1 MHLLALLF
9 LVLLS
14 HLSTPMTISAQTSAD
29 LQRAIDNSTD
39 RTARAKLYKQLGDLG
54 VAQDKLEP
62 AADAY
67 LRALDNG
74 RESFTP
80 MERVQIAI
88 YLSWADRLNESENEL
103 RALLKQE
110 PKNLAARTQLAR
122 VLAWSGELAEGI
134 AEANT
139 VLRDS
144 PEHKDALLVKA
155 DALQWQGRYIEA
167 VPIYRKL
174 VAWDGDF
181 DARVGLSRSLLALGS
196 RTEALE
202 NLHSLKANNG
212 RQQREL
218 AKLTEAVDQET
229 RPTVDGRY
237 NYYSDSDRNRLDRY
251 SLTSGFW
258 FGDQKLGFSFRHT
271 EAADKTRSNRAEDLS
286 LKTYGRLTDRIS
298 AGLGL
303 GLSVLRDRHT
313 SSFPSGHVRLD
324 ARVFGGT
331 VGANLT
337 REVVSDTAE
346 LIENR
351 IRLTAI
357 GVNFNQPITDRVSV
371 SGNYQYKDFS
381 DGNHANDLQLVSQYA
396 LYLSPRIVIG
406 HRFRLLD
413 FHKQSRSGFFDPN
426 NYIANRAFASV
437 YYEHRLFYTY
447 LEGYVGYQ
455 TFRRNRVA
463 SDDIIHGGTGSVGIK
478 PMANLAIE
486 VNVEGGNFAAGSASG
501 FNYLVIGPRVL
512 FRF

>member
-1 MHLLALLF
+1 MHLLSLLI

-14 HLSTPMTISAQTSAD
+14 HLSASATTAAQTSAD
-29 LQRAIDNSTD
+29 LQRAIESSTD
-39 RTARAKLYKQLGDLG
+39 RTARAKLYQQLGDLW

-67 LRALDNG
+67 LKALDNA
-74 RESFTP
+74 RDSFAP
-80 MERVQIAI
+80 MERVQMAI
-88 YLSWADRLNESENEL
+88 YLSWADRLKESENEL

-110 PKNLAARTQLAR
+110 PRNMAGRTHLAR
-122 VLAWSGELAEGI
+122 VLAWSGELNEAI
-134 AEANT
+134 AEADT

-174 VAWDGDF
+174 VARDGDF
-181 DARVGLSRSLLALGS
+181 DARVGLSRSLLALGN
-196 RTEALE
+196 RTEAVE
-202 NLHSLKANNG
+202 NLHSLTSGNG
-212 RQQREL
+212 RQRREL
-218 AKLTEAVDQET
+218 TKLTEAIDQET
-229 RPTVDGRY
+229 RPTLDGRY
-237 NYYSDSDRNRLDRY
+237 NYYYDSDRNRLDRY

-258 FGDQKLGFSFRHT
+258 LGDQKLGFGFRHT
-271 EAADKTRSNRAEDLS
+271 EATDKTRSNRAEDLS

-303 GLSVLRDRHT
+303 GFSVLRDRHT
-313 SSFPSGHVRLD
+313 SSFPSGHLRLD

-331 VGANLT
+331 VGAEIT

-351 IRLTAI
+351 IRLTAV
-357 GVNFNQPITDRVSV
+357 GFSFNQPITDRVSV
-371 SGNYQYKDFS
+371 SGNYHYKDFS
-381 DGNHANDLQLVSQYA
+381 DGNHANDLQLASQYA
-396 LYLSPRIVIG
+396 LYLTPRIIVG

-413 FHKQSRSGFFDPN
+413 FHKQSQSGFFDPN
-426 NYIANRAFASV
+426 NYVSNRAFASL

-463 SDDIIHGGTGSVGIK
+463 SDDIIRGGSGSIGIK
-478 PMANLAIE
+478 PMTNFAIE
-486 VNVEGGNFAAGSASG
+486 VNIEGGNFAAASASG
-501 FNYLVIGPRVL
+501 FNYLVIGPRIL
-512 FRF
+512 YRF

>member
-1 MHLLALLF
+1 
-9 LVLLS
+9 
-14 HLSTPMTISAQTSAD
+14 MTTSAQTSAD
-29 LQRAIDNSTD
+29 LQRAIESSND
-39 RTARAKLYKQLGDLG
+39 RTARAKLYKQLGDLWI
-54 VAQDKLEP
+54 AEDKLEP
-62 AADAY
+62 AGDAY

-74 RESFTP
+74 RESFAP

-88 YLSWADRLNESENEL
+88 YLSWGNRLKESENEL

-110 PKNLAARTQLAR
+110 PKNLAARTHLAR
-122 VLAWSGELAEGI
+122 VLAWSGELAEAI
-134 AEANT
+134 IEADT

-174 VAWDGDF
+174 AERDGDF
-181 DARVGLSRSLLALGS
+181 DARVGLSRSLLALGA
-196 RTEALE
+196 RTEAVE

-258 FGDQKLGFSFRHT
+258 LGDQKLGFNFRHT
-271 EAADKTRSNRAEDLS
+271 EAVDRTRSNRAEDLS
-286 LKTYGRLTDRIS
+286 LKTYGRLSDRIS

-324 ARVFGGT
+324 ARVLGGT

-351 IRLTAI
+351 IRLTAV

-413 FHKQSRSGFFDPN
+413 FQKQSRSGFFDPN
-426 NYIANRAFASV
+426 NYISNRAFASL

-478 PMANLAIE
+478 PMTNLAIE
-486 VNVEGGNFAAGSASG
+486 VNVEGGNFAAGSVSG

-512 FRF
+512 YRF

>member
-1 MHLLALLF
+1 MHLLSLLI

-14 HLSTPMTISAQTSAD
+14 HLNSPMTTSAQTSAD
-29 LQRAIDNSTD
+29 LQRAIEASTD
-39 RTARAKLYKQLGDLG
+39 RTAQAKLYKQLGDLF
-54 VAQDKLEP
+54 VAEDKLEP

-67 LRALDNG
+67 LRALDTG
-74 RESFTP
+74 RNSFSS

-88 YLSWADRLNESENEL
+88 YLSWADRLTASENEL

-110 PKNLAARTQLAR
+110 PKNWAGRTHLAR
-122 VLAWSGELAEGI
+122 VLAWSGELAD
-134 AEANT
+134 AVMEADT

-144 PEHKDALLVKA
+144 PENKEALLVKA
-155 DALQWQGRYIEA
+155 DALQWQGRYIDA

-174 VAWDGDF
+174 VARDGDF
-181 DARVGLSRSLLALGS
+181 DARVGLSRSLLALGN
-196 RTEALE
+196 RTEAME
-202 NLHSLKANNG
+202 NLQALKGGNG
-212 RQQREL
+212 RQRREL
-218 AKLTEAVDQET
+218 AKLTEAIDQET
-229 RPTVDGRY
+229 RPTLDGRY
-237 NYYSDSDRNRLDRY
+237 NYYYDSDRNRLDRY
-251 SLTSGFW
+251 SLAGGFRL
-258 FGDQKLGFSFRHT
+258 GDQKLGFSFRHA

-324 ARVFGGT
+324 ASVFGGT
-331 VGANLT
+331 VGANLM
-337 REVVSDTAE
+337 REVISDTAE

-396 LYLSPRIVIG
+396 LYLSPRIVVG

-413 FHKQSRSGFFDPN
+413 FHKQAIAVSSIRTIILPTAPSPRSITKTGSSIPTWKAISATRRSAATGLPATIPFTAAPAVSASNRWPTLPSRSTSK
-426 NYIANRAFASV
+426 AATS
-437 YYEHRLFYTY
+437 
-447 LEGYVGYQ
+447 
-455 TFRRNRVA
+455 RRGQR
-463 SDDIIHGGTGSVGIK
+463 
-478 PMANLAIE
+478 
-486 VNVEGGNFAAGSASG
+486 
-501 FNYLVIGPRVL
+501 RVL
-512 FRF
+512 TTW